1 MKWYE
6 SLGKVEQE
14 RHSGGKMHPAE
25 KYKLQGTSPSLGKF
39 DKKIRDYKLCP
50 RYFCNFESRS
60 QEIETFIISVFVFD

>member
-1 MKWYE
+1 
-6 SLGKVEQE
+6 
-14 RHSGGKMHPAE
+14 MHPSE